1 MKVSPHPTTLPLGS
15 ISRSDKP
22 ASTSAICPA
31 VIWSTVASCSRVT
44 GCPQARSRTNS
55 RQKAS
60 WSPRNPSASCLAS
73 SSSEVECIYLLLGSR
88 VPGWLLIQRA
98 KPSFIAE
105 AAERRL
111 EHGAH
116 IRRARGGGVNHVL
129 EIACPQARAYG
140 KGEQVDD
147 LLGMHAHQMRPQD
160 TLGSLLDEH
169 LVAGMRQRHP
179 PRRIPTRRVLVLRR
193 KAPALRAIRLLK
205 QAHACQ
211 GRGSENHAANPGR
224 VPGEPVP
231 PPRVVVPLPS
241 PP

>member
-1 MKVSPHPTTLPLGS
+1 MKVSPHPTVVPTGS
-15 ISRSDKP
+15 TSRSAKP
-22 ASTSAICPA
+22 ASSSATWWA

-44 GCPQARSRTNS
+44 GCPRARSRTNS
-55 RQKAS
+55 RKKAS

-73 SSSEVECIYLLLGSR
+73 SSSEVGCIYLLLGSR
-88 VPGWLLIQRA
+88 VPGWLLIQTA
-98 KPSFIAE
+98 KPPFIAE

-116 IRRARGGGVNHVL
+116 IRRARGVGVNHVL

-147 LLGMHAHQMRPQD
+147 LLGMHAQQMRPQG

-169 LVAGMRQRHP
+169 LVAGMREGHP
-179 PRRIPTRRVLVLRR
+179 PRGIPTRRVLVLRR

-211 GRGSENHAANPGR
+211 ARGSDE
-224 VPGEPVP
+224 
-231 PPRVVVPLPS
+231 
-241 PP
+241 